1 MQARQL
7 QNFPARPNGQ
17 GFVFDISQEEY
28 DKHPGLWRWIADEQK
43 AEQAARERAALAEH
57 ERHCKLAQE
66 ARAAQLH
73 DLRQQIQACEGRQRV
88 LREQIAIHKKDLDQ
102 LDAMLAKRRE
112 LLDDLQ
118 QRPVELPKAPTVPQV
133 TVVAEEPKQERSPV
147 DIRGGVRR
155 IRGQS

>member
-28 DKHPGLWRWIADEQK
+28 DKCPGLWRWIADEQK
-43 AEQAARERAALAEH
+43 AEQAEKERAALAEH

-73 DLRQQIQACEGRQRV
+73 DLRQQIQAGEGRQRV
-88 LREQIAIHKKDLDQ
+88 LREQIAIHQKDLDQ
-102 LDAMLAKRRE
+102 LDAMLAKRQA
-112 LLDDLQ
+112 LLDELQ
-118 QRPVELPKAPTVPQV
+118 QRPVELPKAPTVTQV
-133 TVVAEEPKQERSPV
+133 AAVPEAPKQDRSPV

-155 IRGQS
+155 VSGKS